1 MPRQLFTYSVAHH
14 SHSQDVILPSSSPSP
29 DNLFGRDSLYSGD
42 TSSNQPLRN
51 PPAILRDMPFDDAPW
66 QPAPNA
72 PSIEHIA
79 SLWHACATIQE
90 WTSTLGDVED
100 WPRIF
105 REQFDEACIDTAA
118 ATTQD
123 AIDKFLR
130 AVEEHVRNGRAVLNF
145 LASSPAIAPPQS
157 PEAKA
162 DWLFAHD
169 MMATVH
175 RGVAMLEA
183 RLEDHAPRG
192 PLPSDL
198 HSNIRRWKGFH
209 DSL

>member
-1 MPRQLFTYSVAHH
+1 M
-14 SHSQDVILPSSSPSP
+14 SH
-29 DNLFGRDSLYSGD
+29 
-42 TSSNQPLRN
+42 QPLHA
-51 PPAILRDMPFDDAPW
+51 PPAIVPDTLFDNTPW
-66 QPAPNA
+66 QLQSPPGNA
-72 PSIEHIA
+72 PSTEGVA
-79 SLWHACATIQE
+79 TLWHARTMIQE

-100 WPRIF
+100 WLCIF
-105 REQFDEACIDTAA
+105 REQFDEACVDTTA

-130 AVEEHVRNGRAVLNF
+130 AVEEHVWNGRAILN
-145 LASSPAIAPPQS
+145 LLVSSPAVAPPQS

-175 RGVAMLEA
+175 WGVAILEA
-183 RLEDHAPRG
+183 RLEDHTPRG
-192 PLPSDL
+192 PLLSDL
-198 HSNIRRWKGFH
+198 HSNIRRWKGFY